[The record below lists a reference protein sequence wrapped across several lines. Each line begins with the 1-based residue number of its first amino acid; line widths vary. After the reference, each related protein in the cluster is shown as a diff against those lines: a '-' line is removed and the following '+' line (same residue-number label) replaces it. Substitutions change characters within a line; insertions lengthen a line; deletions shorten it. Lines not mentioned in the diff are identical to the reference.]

1 MTVPGPV
8 FDLDPHGRLVPQGD
22 EVRRALGDR
31 AGRFLLL
38 PAAFDLLLARRLPAA
53 GGQPRGSRCILCGDL
68 SSFPIAD
75 FLGFLHTAR
84 LSGGLTVASGGL
96 DRTVVFKEGEV
107 RGALS
112 EAPGERIGEVA
123 LRMGFLRPEQ
133 QAQAAAE
140 AGQSGKLFGKVLVE
154 RGFLQPA
161 ELWKCLHEQVTGVFH
176 AILLAREGVFSLVSV
191 AEPELP
197 GIPLSVNTQ
206 QLLMD
211 GIRRID
217 ELELFRSRIPG
228 PGSYLRRREPRR
240 PVALKALEA
249 QLLALVDGRRTVSD
263 LARAAHLSDFEA
275 TKVLYHLAEA
285 GYLEAVAEAAATT
298 TPSSASPE
306 ARLVA
311 ICERMNA
318 LYRDVAE
325 QISPGRGAEPL
336 LPALRGFLAD
346 PGSRYAP
353 LWIGLQPAAD
363 GTFDTSSLLGN
374 LGAVRGTALAR
385 LEPSGD
391 AARFLYDG
399 LRELLFFLLFQA
411 GERLPRDADE
421 RLSAEVKRRLDAL
434 GSLR

>member
-1 MTVPGPV
+1 MTGSGPT

-31 AGRFLLL
+31 AGRFVLL
-38 PAAFDLLLARRLPAA
+38 PAAFDLLLARRQPPA
-53 GGQPRGSRCILCGDL
+53 GGLPQGSRCVLCGDL
-68 SSFPIAD
+68 SAFPIAD

-84 LSGGLTVASGGL
+84 LSGGLTVASGGVE
-96 DRTVVFKEGEV
+96 RTVVFKQGEV
-107 RGALS
+107 RGAQS

-123 LRMGFLRPEQ
+123 LRMGFLRPDQLEK
-133 QAQAAAE
+133 AAAE
-140 AGQSGKLFGKVLVE
+140 AAGGGKLFGKVLVE
-154 RGFLQPA
+154 RGLLQPA

-176 AILLAREGVFSLVSV
+176 AILLAREGVFSLLGM

-228 PGSYLRRREPRR
+228 PGAFLRRREPRR
-240 PVALKALEA
+240 QVALKPLEA
-249 QLLALVDGRRTVSD
+249 QLLALVDGRRTVAD
-263 LARAAHLSDFEA
+263 VARAAHLSDFDA

-285 GYLEAVAEAAATT
+285 GYLEAVDAAAG
-298 TPSSASPE
+298 TPAVSPE
-306 ARLVA
+306 ARQVA
-311 ICERMNA
+311 ICEKMSA
-318 LYRDVAE
+318 LCRDVAA
-325 QISPGRGAEPL
+325 QIVPGRGAEPL

-346 PGSRYAP
+346 TESRFAP
-353 LWIGLQPAAD
+353 LWVGLQPAAD
-363 GTFDTSSLLGN
+363 GTLDPAGLLGN
-374 LGAVRGTALAR
+374 LAAVPPAALVR

-391 AARFLYDG
+391 PSRYLHDG

-411 GERLPRDADE
+411 GERLPREADE
-421 RLSAEVKRRLDAL
+421 RLSTEVKRRLDAL

>member
-1 MTVPGPV
+1 VTDPGPA
-8 FDLDPHGRLVPQGD
+8 FDIDPHGRLVPQGD

-38 PAAFDLLLARRLPAA
+38 PAAFDLFLARRQPAA
-53 GGQPRGSRCILCGDL
+53 GGLPQGPRCILCGDL
-68 SSFPIAD
+68 SSFPVVD
-75 FLGFLHTAR
+75 FLGFLHAAR

-107 RGALS
+107 RGAQS
-112 EAPGERIGEVA
+112 GAPGERIGEVA

-133 QAQAAAE
+133 LTEAAAE
-140 AGQSGKLFGKVLVE
+140 ASGSGKLFGKVLVE

-161 ELWKCLHEQVTGVFH
+161 ELWKCLHEQVAGVFH
-176 AILLAREGVFSLVSV
+176 AILVAREGVFSLVGM

-228 PGSYLRRREPRR
+228 PGSYLQRREPRR
-240 PVALKALEA
+240 PVALKPLEA
-249 QLLALVDGRRTVSD
+249 QLLALVDGRRTVAE
-263 LARAAHLSDFEA
+263 LAGVAHLSDFEA

-285 GYLEAVAEAAATT
+285 GYLEAVAEAAAA
-298 TPSSASPE
+298 TPSAAGPE

-325 QISPGRGAEPL
+325 QIAPGRGTEPL

-346 PGSRYAP
+346 AGSRFAP
-353 LWIGLQPAAD
+353 LWIGILPAAD
-363 GTFDTSSLLGN
+363 GTLDTSALLGN
-374 LGAVRGTALAR
+374 LGAVRGAALSR

-391 AARFLYDG
+391 AARYLYDG

-411 GERLPRDADE
+411 AERLPREADE

>member
-1 MTVPGPV
+1 VIPGPT
-8 FDLDPHGRLVPQGD
+8 FDLDPHGRLVPRDD

-38 PAAFDLLLARRLPAA
+38 PAAYDLLLARRQPAA
-53 GGQPRGSRCILCGDL
+53 GGQPHGPRCVLCGDL
-68 SSFPIAD
+68 AALPIAD

-84 LSGGLTVASGGL
+84 LSGGLTVASGGV

-107 RGALS
+107 RGAQS
-112 EAPGERIGEVA
+112 EALGERIGEVA
-123 LRMGFLRPEQ
+123 LRLGFLRPEQ
-133 QAQAAAE
+133 LEQAAAE
-140 AGQSGKLFGKVLVE
+140 ARGGTKLFGKILVE
-154 RGFLQPA
+154 RGLLQPA

-176 AILLAREGVFSLVSV
+176 AILLAREGVFSLVSM
-191 AEPELP
+191 AEPEVP

-228 PGSYLRRREPRR
+228 PGAFLRRREPRR
-240 PVALKALEA
+240 PVALKPLEA
-249 QLLALVDGRRTVSD
+249 QLLALVDGRRTAAEV
-263 LARAAHLSDFEA
+263 ARAAHLSDFEGL
-275 TKVLYHLAEA
+275 KVLYHLAEA
-285 GYLEAVAEAAATT
+285 GYLEAVDAAAG
-298 TPSSASPE
+298 TPASTPE

-318 LYRDVAE
+318 LCRDVAA
-325 QISPGRGAEPL
+325 PLVTARGAEGL

-346 PGSRYAP
+346 PGSRFAP
-353 LWIGLQPAAD
+353 LWIGLSPAAD
-363 GTFDTSSLLGN
+363 CTLDPGGLLGN
-374 LGAVRGTALAR
+374 LGAVPPAALAR

-391 AARFLYDG
+391 AGRFLYDG

-411 GERLPRDADE
+411 GERLPREADE
-421 RLSAEVKRRLDAL
+421 QLSAEVKRRLDAL